1 MSRLHTSHRAA
12 PLAAALLLFPAAASA
27 APRMAAAATDS
38 LVPITVRF
46 AATVGD
52 TPFTCGTSYPGVGTT
67 RAAITASDFRFYVHG
82 VRLVTAAG
90 DTVAAALRPE
100 APWQDADVALLDFEN
115 GQASCANGTPE
126 LRDHVTVLAP
136 AGSYR
141 GVAFTLGVPF
151 SRNHGELA
159 QQAPPLSLSRLFWSW
174 AGGYKFLRVD
184 LRATAGDS
192 AATPWMIHLG
202 STGCTPAPGAQSPTR
217 CGHPNRATVA
227 LAGFNPARDVVVA
240 DLGAL
245 LARAD
250 VRANQ
255 PKTAAGCMAAD
266 NDADCGALFA
276 SLRLPHSATTGADTP
291 AFFRVVP
298 GGAAGAATGH

>member
-1 MSRLHTSHRAA
+1 MSHHHRLHRAA
-12 PLAAALLLFPAAASA
+12 PVAAALFLFPAAASA
-27 APRMAAAATDS
+27 APRMAAPAADS

-52 TPFTCGTSYPGVGTT
+52 TPFVCGTSYPGVGTT
-67 RAAITASDFRFYVHG
+67 RAAVTASDFRFYVHG

-126 LRDHVTVLAP
+126 LRDHVTVMAP

-151 SRNHGELA
+151 TRNHGELA

-184 LRATAGDS
+184 LRATAADS

-202 STGCTPAPGAQSPTR
+202 STGCTPAPGAQSPTS
-217 CGHPNRATVA
+217 CSHPNRATVT

-250 VRANQ
+250 VRRNQ

-266 NDADCGALFA
+266 TDDDCGALFA
-276 SLRLPHSATTGADTP
+276 SLGIPHRASTGTGTP
-291 AFFRVVP
+291 AFFRVQV
-298 GGAAGAATGH
+298 GAASAATGH